1 MALTDTVQ
9 RVRIYLNRDD
19 QWEGGPRYV
28 ALLDQLRRIGATG
41 ATALQGLAGFG
52 PGTRRRITSADR
64 SDQHQPVVVEWIDRD
79 ERVARLLPM
88 LADLLGDALVT
99 VESIPIYQA
108 TLRARG
114 PFTTERGVGD
124 LMRRP
129 APAVSTQTQLTDV
142 LHLLVTER
150 LGTLPVIAALGQT
163 ERLGTL
169 PVTIATGQLVGLIAE
184 QDLAWRA
191 GLHLKPALLPLLTP
205 EEREAIL
212 QPLVGRLA
220 HEVMNTEPRSVGVNT
235 AIAQALVTMIEWGYA
250 QLPVV
255 ERDGR
260 LVGLLEPEQVLREVL
275 AQAQVAPEAGTV
287 RDAEPPTPVRLILQ
301 TVVAQVTA
309 GTRLNLALAQLLAT
323 PGRHLLVVAD
333 DGRLVGTLDE
343 ASALRGLAGPER
355 AAFLTALQRPHATPA
370 TALPGGDRPVE
381 RLSVANPPS
390 IAVQASILDAAQRLL
405 DLGLE
410 RLAVVDAE
418 QQLLGIIAR
427 GGLIRALI
435 QQSQ

>member
-28 ALLDQLRRIGATG
+28 ALLEQLRRIGATG

-52 PGTRRRITSADR
+52 PGTRRRITSTDR

-79 ERVARLLPM
+79 ERVARLLPI

-129 APAVSTQTQLTDV
+129 APAVSTETRLTDV
-142 LHLLVTER
+142 LHLLVAEH
-150 LGTLPVIAALGQT
+150 
-163 ERLGTL
+163 LGTL
-169 PVTIATGQLVGLIAE
+169 PVTTATGQLVGLIAE

-205 EEREAIL
+205 EEREAVL
-212 QPLVGRLA
+212 QPLAGRLA
-220 HEVMNTEPRSVGVNT
+220 HEVMSTEPRSVGVNT

-275 AQAQVAPEAGTV
+275 AQAQVPPEVGTV
-287 RDAEPPTPVRLILQ
+287 RDAEPPTPVRLVLQ

-309 GTRLNLALAQLLAT
+309 GTRLKLALAQLLAT

-355 AAFLTALQRPHATPA
+355 ASFLTALQRPHATPA

-381 RLSVANPPS
+381 RLSVANPPR

-427 GGLIRALI
+427 GGLIRALM